1 VFLLFKNF
9 ASSLSVFPINP
20 SPIDMQLII
29 VTHSIFVKKYKGA
42 ESPFFL
48 FKTFHTLAGSLTT
61 TGIDPT
67 H

>member
-1 VFLLFKNF
+1 VQNIISTAIFL
-9 ASSLSVFPINP
+9 AS
-20 SPIDMQLII
+20 LIIPCPLYYLQTTI
-29 VTHSIFVKKYKGA
+29 VTHSILKGQKC
-42 ESPFFL
+42 PFL